1 MGHSG
6 HFLFLSFQHLTVNLI
21 MTTFEQLTSGIRSN
35 CSANWVTTTALTW
48 SYLYIEKKFVK
59 LPNFKIEKVEWDK
72 NWHMGKTSRTCS
84 KAATNVKIEIL
95 LESFRLKNVLKSR
108 ATVNFHMQDIVMS
121 FEYVCIEQTTQAVWP
136 ELAKFCLI
144 WGNLNALLN
153 TQGCI

>member
-21 MTTFEQLTSGIRSN
+21 MTTFEQLTSGIRRN
-35 CSANWVTTTALTW
+35 CSANWATTTALTW

-95 LESFRLKNVLKSR
+95 LESFRLKNVLKSSNGQLSHARHCDELRIRLHR
-108 ATVNFHMQDIVMS
+108 ADDASSVTRIGEILPNLGKFK
-121 FEYVCIEQTTQAVWP
+121 C
-136 ELAKFCLI
+136 LA
-144 WGNLNALLN
+144 
-153 TQGCI
+153 